1 MSPSFGSC
9 LIFTPAVVV
18 VGVGIAGEGAP
29 PAPGAGPA
37 LSPGDPRPPPA
48 GAPAP
53 FTRGPGLLLPLPP
66 PLQSA
71 SSVLPLSMRLT
82 LQCSESGGR
91 SRSGGGEGDIRC
103 IFSCST
109 VSSISVLPVQYVRGQ
124 ALCVSHCVVRTVC
137 CVREESCSLYERH
150 ISTAP
155 LHTASCYLIPLH
167 YISSR
172 RAMPTVF

>member
-18 VGVGIAGEGAP
+18 VVVEGIAVEGAP
-29 PAPGAGPA
+29 PAPGAVPA
-37 LSPGDPRPPPA
+37 LSPGDPCPPPA

-53 FTRGPGLLLPLPP
+53 FTRGPGLLAPFP

-71 SSVLPLSMRLT
+71 SSVLPLSMRLA

-109 VSSISVLPVQYVRGQ
+109 VSSICVLQYVRGS
-124 ALCVSHCVVRTVC
+124 LCIT
-137 CVREESCSLYERH
+137 LYCTLVLCTGGELQ
-150 ISTAP
+150 P
-155 LHTASCYLIPLH
+155 L
-167 YISSR
+167 
-172 RAMPTVF
+172 

>member
-1 MSPSFGSC
+1 MSPSLGSC

-18 VGVGIAGEGAP
+18 VVGGIAVEGA

-37 LSPGDPRPPPA
+37 LSPGDPRPPPG

-53 FTRGPGLLLPLPP
+53 FTRGPGLLPPLPP
-66 PLQSA
+66 PQSA
-71 SSVLPLSMRLT
+71 SSVLPLSMRLA
-82 LQCSESGGR
+82 LHCSESGGR
-91 SRSGGGEGDIRC
+91 SRSGGGDGDIRS

-109 VSSISVLPVQYVRGQ
+109 VLSISVLYSIRGL

-172 RAMPTVF
+172 RAMPTAF